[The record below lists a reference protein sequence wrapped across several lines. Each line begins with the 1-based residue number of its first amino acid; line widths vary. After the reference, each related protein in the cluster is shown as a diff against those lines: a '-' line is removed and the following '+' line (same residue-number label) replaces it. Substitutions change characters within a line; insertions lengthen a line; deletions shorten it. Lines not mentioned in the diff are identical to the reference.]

1 MYMRKSG
8 RAVLTVVL
16 LLGFSA
22 SLSAQV
28 LSETVAT
35 VNLTRTQGITSQQVD
50 EKLKEFRNMGAQSGV
65 PVDQINRDQVIES
78 LISEILIKQAA
89 ERDGIRVQQED
100 LDRLIAQQKRQ
111 VEAQLGQSVG
121 EQEFQAIVTQETG
134 YTWKEYRQRI
144 EDQLLQQTYITQKK
158 RAMFESIN
166 PPSER
171 EIKAR
176 YQENAT
182 EFTNPEY
189 VRISHVFIPVANK
202 SEAEQAAVREKVE
215 KARSQLRSGEL
226 SFDDLVL
233 KYSEDENSKF
243 RGGDVGFVTRNN
255 QQVKSVYGNSFF
267 DAIFELEE
275 GEVSDIIESNVG
287 YHIVKATEHEQAKI
301 LNLDDRIAPD
311 NPTTVREY
319 LRNRLYQERQQQTL
333 QRAMN
338 EVMAE
343 LREQA
348 EIVRYD
354 D

>member
-1 MYMRKSG
+1 MRKNRITVLIFYLLIG
-8 RAVLTVVL
+8 LTV
-16 LLGFSA
+16 

-28 LSETVAT
+28 LGETVAT

-50 EKLKEFRNMGAQSGV
+50 EKLEEIRQMGAQSGV
-65 PVDQINRDQVIES
+65 PIDQITRDQVIES

-89 ERDGIRVQQED
+89 ERDGIKVQEED
-100 LDRLIAQQKRQ
+100 LQRLVDQQKRQ
-111 VEAQLGQSVG
+111 VEAQLGQSLDD
-121 EQEFQAIVTQETG
+121 QKFQAIVTQETG

-158 RAMFESIN
+158 REMFESIN
-166 PPSER
+166 PPTEQ
-171 EIKAR
+171 EIRDR

-182 EFTNPEY
+182 NFTNPEY
-189 VRISHVFIPVANK
+189 VRISHVFVPTANK
-202 SEAEQAAVREKVE
+202 SEEEQADAREKIE

-255 QQVKSVYGNSFF
+255 QQVKSVYGNNFF
-267 DAIFELEE
+267 DAIFELEA

-287 YHIVKATEHEQAKI
+287 YHIVKATEHEQPKI
-301 LNLDDRIAPD
+301 LGLDDRIAPD

-333 QRAMN
+333 QQAMN
-338 EVMAE
+338 DVMGE